1 MRTTSPS
8 TSGETEAWSCEP
20 GTEEPPLTG
29 PEEEQAGRAVRG
41 GARQEKQR
49 WERGSEED
57 GLGARNVSKKLEEAR
72 NNSPKASRRNPSFSS
87 HQK

>member
-1 MRTTSPS
+1 MSQGQRNPLSRGLRRS
-8 TSGETEAWSCEP
+8 RQEGQSE
-20 GTEEPPLTG
+20 EEPDKRSTG
-29 PEEEQAGRAVRG
+29 GREAL
-41 GARQEKQR
+41 KK
-49 WERGSEED
+49 D